1 MEITVADLSPED
13 RDKLEYIQQK
23 TNRDLQSSLSAAI
36 DAYYQQLYPTADPLA
51 RSKRSP
57 LIASFQGDPNLAEQ
71 FEEIFHSLIE
81 NEP

>member
-36 DAYYQQLYPTADPLA
+36 DAYYQQLHQAADPLA
-51 RSKRSP
+51 HLK
-57 LIASFQGDPNLAEQ
+57 
-71 FEEIFHSLIE
+71 
-81 NEP
+81 